1 MPTYEF
7 VCQACSA
14 DYEERRPMLQADA
27 PSRCPECG
35 SARVRR
41 RLSSV
46 IILTASNGASAG
58 GGCACSSGGTC
69 GCRAAPSHN

>member
-1 MPTYEF
+1 MPTYEYI
-7 VCQACSA
+7 CQACSTG
-14 DYEERRPMLQADA
+14 YEERRPMAQADA

-46 IILTASNGASAG
+46 IVLTAGNGAG
-58 GGCACSSGGTC
+58 GGCACSAGGAC
-69 GCRAAPSHN
+69 ACRAAAAHN